1 MTNTT
6 VPPVQASGN
15 RAGGKRN
22 WLLIVLGALLIL
34 TLVIG
39 ISAIAGYFLLRNQQA
54 GDWTWQDPLLAL
66 DVTRVRPDIAV
77 LTLLDE
83 PPSSL
88 VRQALAAGELDTAY
102 ALLVY
107 NGAVGDVDRSGN
119 ALLVGS
125 AFEDDLVTDLA
136 AISYQQVQSLAA
148 LSPVM
153 PDFTRTQSTLD
164 AAEGFIRLGMAD
176 SAQPL
181 LRQAETLAR
190 YSPLL
195 APIQRQQAASRLR
208 DIYHQLGD
216 EAQARA
222 LDQLVREPRGLPTN
236 KFVRGP
242 FLPAFTGQAT
252 PTDDVL
258 QAADAR
264 REAVY
269 SFLAAWDGGEPAQI
283 EAARQA
289 LVGALLNEN
298 NAREGA
304 MLAGMAETNDLPQ
317 QAAILREWIDWLT
330 LKYFISVGGFGMTLA
345 PEWQAQSDRVWSRL
359 GEAYGELLQNYRDQA
374 AALPDPDDGLA
385 ARVEVLRYQ
394 AMLGRLGLLPG
405 FDESGMA
412 AALRTAQ
419 EEASHVLPLLVTDE
433 SWGRGLVFRIT
444 ETFEQ

>member
-1 MTNTT
+1 MTNSTA
-6 VPPVQASGN
+6 QSAQRRSGG
-15 RAGGKRN
+15 RRN
-22 WLLIVLGALLIL
+22 WLLITLGALLIL
-34 TLVIG
+34 ALIVG
-39 ISAIAGYFLLRNQQA
+39 VSAIAGYFLLSKQAA

-83 PPSSL
+83 PASSL
-88 VRQALAAGELDTAY
+88 IRQALAAGEPDTAY

-107 NGAVGDVDRSGN
+107 DAAVDDTERSGN
-119 ALLVGS
+119 ALLVGK
-125 AFEDDLVTDLA
+125 AFEGELATDLA
-136 AISYQQVQSLAA
+136 ATAYQQVQTLAA

-164 AAEGFIRLGMAD
+164 AAEGFIRLGMPE

-181 LRQAETLAR
+181 LRQVEALAR

-195 APIQRQQAASRLR
+195 APIQRQEAATRLR
-208 DIYHQLGD
+208 DIYRQLGD
-216 EAQARA
+216 DAQARA

-242 FLPAFTGQAT
+242 FLERFTAPAA
-252 PTDDVL
+252 PTDEVL
-258 QAADAR
+258 QAAAAR
-264 REAVY
+264 REGVY
-269 SFLAAWDGGEPAQI
+269 PFLAAWDDGDPAQI
-283 EAARQA
+283 EAARQSLA
-289 LVGALLNEN
+289 AALLNEN
-298 NAREGA
+298 SAREGA
-304 MLAGMAETNDLPQ
+304 MLLGTAEATALPQ

-330 LKYFISVGGFGMTLA
+330 LKYYIASDGFGMTLV
-345 PEWQAQSDRVWSRL
+345 PEWQAQRDAIWGKL

-394 AMLGRLGLLPG
+394 ALLGRLGLLPG
-405 FDESGMA
+405 FDESSMA

-419 EEASHVLPLLVTDE
+419 EDALQVLPLLVTDE
-433 SWGRGLVFRIT
+433 PWGSGLVFRIT
-444 ETFEQ
+444 ETFE

>member
-6 VPPVQASGN
+6 AQPARQ
-15 RAGGKRN
+15 RAGGRRN
-22 WLLIVLGALLIL
+22 WLLIALGALLIL
-34 TLVIG
+34 TLIIG
-39 ISAIAGYFLLRNQQA
+39 VSAIAGYFLLSKQAA

-66 DVTRVRPDIAV
+66 DASRVRPDIAV

-83 PPSSL
+83 PSSSL
-88 VRQALAAGELDTAY
+88 VRQALAAGEPDTAY

-107 NGAVGDVDRSGN
+107 SAAADDTERSGN
-119 ALLVGS
+119 ALLVGR
-125 AFEDDLVTDLA
+125 AFEDDLATDLA
-136 AISYQQVQSLAA
+136 ATSFQQVQSLAA

-164 AAEGFIRLGMAD
+164 AAEGFIRLDMSE

-181 LRQAETLAR
+181 LRQAEALAR

-208 DIYHQLGD
+208 DIYRQLGD
-216 EAQARA
+216 DAQARA

-242 FLPAFTGQAT
+242 FLPTFTAPVA
-252 PTDDVL
+252 PTDEVL
-258 QAADAR
+258 QAAAAR

-269 SFLAAWDGGEPAQI
+269 PFLTAWDSGDAAQI
-283 EAARQA
+283 EAARQS
-289 LVGALLNEN
+289 LVAALLNEN
-298 NAREGA
+298 SAREGE
-304 MLAGMAETNDLPQ
+304 MLLGMAETNDLPQ
-317 QAAILREWIDWLT
+317 QAAILREWTDWLT
-330 LKYFISVGGFGMTLA
+330 LKYFIASGGFGMTLA
-345 PEWQAQSDRVWSRL
+345 PEWQTQREAIWGKL
-359 GEAYGELLQNYRDQA
+359 GEAYEELLQNYRDQA

-394 AMLGRLGLLPG
+394 ALLGRLGLLPG

-412 AALRTAQ
+412 AVLRTAQ
-419 EEASHVLPLLVTDE
+419 EDASHVLPLLVTDE
-433 SWGRGLVFRIT
+433 PWGRDLIFRIT
-444 ETFEQ
+444 ETFE